1 MIDGVLLSKIRKVA
15 PGTQL
20 RRALNEIVDANI
32 GSLIVFLD
40 DLKARESM
48 LQGGFYIGSAF
59 SVQKLYELSK
69 MDGAIIVDKAITRIF
84 AANVHLIPDGTIPTD
99 ETGMRHRTA
108 ERVAKQ
114 TGRLV
119 IAVSQKKGG
128 ITIFYKNFKHR
139 LHNLNM
145 LMTRLNLT
153 LNSLERLRE
162 ALDRQIH
169 GMNIEELEYEV
180 QLLDVV
186 SVINRAREILTI
198 TQEIE
203 PFVVE
208 AGVEGKL
215 SAMQFTSVSRNIR
228 TLLTAIIMDY
238 SKQELRDTEVTAII
252 KDLLTRKPTDLI
264 LIAKLL
270 GWKVSAEAELQ
281 ETALVPRGYRLLT
294 CLAKIPM
301 PVARNVVKEFSSIS
315 RIRTAN
321 ATSLSRVQGIGEN
334 RAGSILESIQMI
346 RARLLYH

>member
-1 MIDGVLLSKIRKVA
+1 MIAAELLPKIRKVA
-15 PGTQL
+15 PGTEL
-20 RRALNEIVDANI
+20 RRALDEIVNANI
-32 GSLIVFLD
+32 GSLVVFLD
-40 DLKARESM
+40 DLKSREAM

-84 AANVHLIPDGTIPTD
+84 AANVHLIPDAAIPTD

-128 ITIFYKNFKHR
+128 ITVFYKNYKHR

-145 LMTRLNLT
+145 LMTRFNLT
-153 LNSLERLRE
+153 LNSLARLRE

-169 GMNIEELEYEV
+169 GMNIEEFEYEV

-198 TQEIE
+198 PQEIE

-208 AGVEGKL
+208 AGVEGRL
-215 SAMQFTSVSRNIR
+215 SAMQFKTMSLEIR

-238 SKQELRDTEVTAII
+238 SKKEPGDAEVAATI
-252 KDLLTRKPTDLI
+252 KNLITRKTRDLT
-264 LIAKLL
+264 LIAKML
-270 GWKVSAEAELQ
+270 GWKVATEADLQ
-281 ETALVPRGYRLLT
+281 QTTLVPRGYRLLT

-301 PVARNVVKEFSSIS
+301 PVARNVVRQFSSIP
-315 RIRTAN
+315 RIRNAN
-321 ATSLSRVQGIGEN
+321 AASLKRIDGIGEK
-334 RAGSILESIQMI
+334 RAGSILESIRMI
-346 RARLLYH
+346 RARLLYR

>member
-1 MIDGVLLSKIRKVA
+1 MIAGELLPKIRKVA
-15 PGTQL
+15 PGTEL
-20 RRALNEIVDANI
+20 RRALDEIVNANI

-69 MDGAIIVDKAITRIF
+69 MDGAIIVDNAITRIF
-84 AANVHLIPDGTIPTD
+84 AANVHLIPDATIPTD

-128 ITIFYKNFKHR
+128 ITVFYKNHKHR

-145 LMTRLNLT
+145 LMTRFNLT
-153 LNSLERLRE
+153 LNSLARLRE

-169 GMNIEELEYEV
+169 SMNIEEFEYEV

-186 SVINRAREILTI
+186 SVIKRAREILTI
-198 TQEIE
+198 PLEIE

-208 AGVEGKL
+208 AGVEGRL
-215 SAMQFTSVSRNIR
+215 SAMQFKTMSLEIR
-228 TLLTAIIMDY
+228 TLLAAIIMDY
-238 SKQELRDTEVTAII
+238 AKQEPGEAEVAATITN
-252 KDLLTRKPTDLI
+252 LMTRKPTDLT
-264 LIAKLL
+264 LIAKML
-270 GWKVSAEAELQ
+270 GWKVSTEADLQ
-281 ETALVPRGYRLLT
+281 QTTLVPRGYRLLT

-301 PVARNVVKEFSSIS
+301 PVARNVVKQFSSIS

-321 ATSLSRVQGIGEN
+321 ATSLRQIDGIGEK